1 MEYSIM
7 RELSVQELLIINGG
21 FHKEYLDDSQE
32 TEGEEGPAG
41 SASGEGLGKV
51 VIITTMFG

>member
-1 MEYSIM
+1 M

-21 FHKEYLDDSQE
+21 FHKEYLDASQE
-32 TEGEEGPAG
+32 TEGKEGPAG